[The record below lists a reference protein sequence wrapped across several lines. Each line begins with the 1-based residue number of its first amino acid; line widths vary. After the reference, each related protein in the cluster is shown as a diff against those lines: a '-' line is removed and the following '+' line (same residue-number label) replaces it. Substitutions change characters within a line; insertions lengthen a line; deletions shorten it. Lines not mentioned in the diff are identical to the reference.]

1 LLGFFVTSSNLLEP
15 ASSCKV
21 EEMIMQ
27 HYGSANMGYDE
38 SGYFGCPGAEA
49 FGMDTVVIGNV
60 DTGDS
65 SSVDLLQGPAGSTT
79 FSGNLDRL
87 LVSAAANFPGL
98 GDQLSG
104 GIHDSGLLVDSM
116 NLAAGAFTNELN
128 SISSV
133 NFEVGSDDHSLLLQ
147 EMLQQQQQ
155 QSQPQS
161 QISQVSHEG
170 EVYSTLQTF
179 SSAM

>member
-1 LLGFFVTSSNLLEP
+1 
-15 ASSCKV
+15 
-21 EEMIMQ
+21 
-27 HYGSANMGYDE
+27 
-38 SGYFGCPGAEA
+38 
-49 FGMDTVVIGNV
+49 
-60 DTGDS
+60 
-65 SSVDLLQGPAGSTT
+65 
-79 FSGNLDRL
+79 
-87 LVSAAANFPGL
+87 
-98 GDQLSG
+98 
-104 GIHDSGLLVDSM
+104 M

-170 EVYSTLQTF
+170 EVYSTL
-179 SSAM
+179 